1 LKSVFYIA
9 DKYVYPSL
17 RRLLVLRLRSK
28 GARPA
33 EIARLLGLSRSLVTR
48 YLKGERGKY
57 IDFTMYKDV
66 VSVLDSLADTLL
78 SGKIGAEEAVLVL
91 SGLTMYVLGKR
102 YVCSLHAEIDDVDP
116 SKCGLCPR
124 LFSNTGLEDLLLL
137 TS

>member
-1 LKSVFYIA
+1 MKSVFYIA

-57 IDFTMYKDV
+57 IDFTMYSDV
-66 VSVLDSLADTLL
+66 VEAIDKLADTLL
-78 SGKIGAEEAVLVL
+78 KGRIRADEATLVL

-102 YVCSLHAEIDDVDP
+102 YVCNLHAEIDDIDP

-124 LFSNTGLEDLLLL
+124 LFSNTSLEDLLLL